1 MKRKTLGRILAASLA
16 LTMVFGGTMTPAITA
31 KADLKIPG
39 EGDSSQIS
47 DGRHPEEG
55 DSNEGDS
62 GTTTEDLGRTEGN
75 QFNSGSGNGSSSGS
89 DSNSGNDDVPYGSS
103 SGDSAS
109 YDGGNS
115 DTANTVSSQTFAATV
130 AGLTSK
136 GNTVTISGY
145 ETWRQEASAVSGT
158 FTVYHK
164 GIKQYTLQLKDKD
177 GSAVSYKSAGIIQSE
192 DGKYYINIVT
202 AGGVDTTGWTVA
214 TVKGT
219 SAYLPRL
226 GVSGV
231 CINGTVAVDAE
242 SAAAAAE

>member
-1 MKRKTLGRILAASLA
+1 MKKRTINKILAACLA
-16 LTMVFGGTMTPAITA
+16 MAIVLGNTPAITA

-55 DSNEGDS
+55 DSGE
-62 GTTTEDLGRTEGN
+62 TTEDLGRTEGN
-75 QFNSGSGNGSSSGS
+75 QFNSGSGNGSNGG
-89 DSNSGNDDVPYGSS
+89 DNPNSGNDNVSS
-103 SGDSAS
+103 SHGNGSGDSAS
-109 YDGGNS
+109 YDGGSS
-115 DTANTVSSQTFAATV
+115 DTGSTGSSQTSTATV
-130 AGLTSK
+130 AGLTSS
-136 GNTVTISGY
+136 GSTVTISGY

-164 GIKQYTLQLKDKD
+164 GIKQYALQLKDTD
-177 GSAVSYKSAGIIQSE
+177 NNPVSYKGAGIIRSE

-202 AGGVDTTGWTVA
+202 AGGVDTTGWTAA

-219 SAYLPRL
+219 STYLPKL

-231 CINGTVAVDAE
+231 CINGTAVVEADT
-242 SAAAAAE
+242 AAAVE